1 MSYEEDYLNKSFF
14 HAETAPKMVGM
25 DIDGNAIYTGDEVY
39 VIGGEMLLTTN
50 ANPQT
55 KKMAKLLGLE
65 IKTL

>member
-14 HAETAPKMVGM
+14 QAENAPKMVGM

-39 VIGGEMLLTTN
+39 VVGSEMLLTTY
-50 ANPQT
+50 ANPQA
-55 KKMAKLLGLE
+55 KKMAKLLKLE